1 MDNLLAFTSRLEG
14 LINAVTPEQRR
25 TMAVEI
31 ARKLR
36 QINRARIRSQYNP
49 DGSAFTPRKKTQSEG
64 VSYIKTGETFK
75 YHGVD
80 RRLVTQKD
88 MGLYV
93 VGFDEIN
100 RELRRFYKSEVVPP
114 QGTSWGVAAHK
125 NPKIMFSKLATDRFL
140 KTLASNDG
148 AKVYFGNGGGGIA
161 SLHHYG
167 TPTLPERQL
176 LGITPADQKM
186 IVEIMVKALAKAL
199 AKK

>member
-1 MDNLLAFTSRLEG
+1 MNNLQSFTSRLQS
-14 LINAVTPEQRR
+14 LINAVTPAQRR
-25 TMAVEI
+25 IMAVEI

-36 QINRARIRSQYNP
+36 AINRARIRSQYNP
-49 DGSAFTPRKKTQSEG
+49 DGSAFTPRKKTQIEG

-80 RRLVTQKD
+80 RRLITQKD

-100 RELRRFYKSEVVPP
+100 RELRRFYKGEVVPSA
-114 QGTSWGVAAHK
+114 GSNWGVAAHK

-140 KTLASNDG
+140 KTLATNDG
-148 AKVYFGNGGGGIA
+148 AKVYFGNGGAGIA
-161 SLHHYG
+161 ILHHYG

-176 LGITPADQKM
+176 LDITLSDQNM
-186 IVEIMVKALAKAL
+186 IEEIVVKALAKAMS
-199 AKK
+199 K